1 MSMHHDQRR
10 ELASAAYQKGWQHL
24 ITTDMTPDE
33 RDHAPRLLHT
43 HVWRLINAGAYDARD
58 IANAALGR
66 MRQDEQL
73 SQSRARLKSGRWA

>member
-1 MSMHHDQRR
+1 MQQDHRL
-10 ELASAAYQKGWQHL
+10 ELASAAYQKGWRHL
-24 ITTDMTPDE
+24 ITDEMSPDE

-43 HVWRLINAGAYDARD
+43 HVWRLINAGACNAGD

-73 SQSRARLKSGRWA
+73 SQSGARLKSGLWV

>member
-1 MSMHHDQRR
+1 MQQDQRL
-10 ELASAAYQKGWQHL
+10 ELASAAYQQGWHHL

-33 RDHAPRLLHT
+33 RDHAPRLLHS
-43 HVWRLINAGAYDARD
+43 HVWRLINAGAYDAGE

-73 SQSRARLKSGRWA
+73 SQSRARLTSGLWA